1 MEQEDLRAKVNRI
14 NAILFQVGL
23 TSVQVDTFW
32 KKMKAEYFKRKKRQA
47 ICNAIGEMKKGN
59 EAFANLAKNLGDSM
73 SELNPVVKELSGR
86 CYDLKSF
93 PDKRN
98 VVPPNFYK
106 RCQK

>member
-14 NAILFQVGL
+14 NAILFQTGL

-47 ICNAIGEMKKGN
+47 ICNAIGEMKKG
-59 EAFANLAKNLGDSM
+59 ATTLKNLGDSM
-73 SELNPVVKELSGR
+73 SELNPALKELSGR

-93 PDKRN
+93 PDKI
-98 VVPPNFYK
+98 K
-106 RCQK
+106 

>member
-14 NAILFQVGL
+14 NAILFQTGL

-47 ICNAIGEMKKGN
+47 ICNAIGEMKKGAV
-59 EAFANLAKNLGDSM
+59 AFKNLGDSLD
-73 SELNPVVKELSGR
+73 ELNPALKELSGI
-86 CYDLKSF
+86 CYNVKSF